1 MQKSSVSRLLSLI
14 IATVVIY
21 QSAAVAPIIN
31 ISLPVDAAAKLLRA
45 IWPIF
50 FALIGLLGVVGA
62 VISRK
67 ERVGA
72 AVNVATALSM
82 AICYGLVPFINEARD
97 SENLGVWK
105 GLHAATVAL
114 TFLTLITQ
122 LGFVSRWHKLALQ
135 DNLSH

>member
-31 ISLPVDAAAKLLRA
+31 ISLPVDSAAKLLRA

-97 SENLGVWK
+97 SENLGLWK

-122 LGFVSRWHKLALQ
+122 LGFVSRWHKLAPQ
-135 DNLSH
+135 GNLSH

>member
-21 QSAAVAPIIN
+21 QSAVVAPIIN
-31 ISLPVDAAAKLLRA
+31 IYLPVDAAAKLLRA

-50 FALIGLLGVVGA
+50 FALIGLLGDVGA

-72 AVNVATALSM
+72 DVNVATALSM
-82 AICYGLVPFINEARD
+82 AICYGFVPFINEARD
-97 SENLGVWK
+97 SENLGNNYS
-105 GLHAATVAL
+105 
-114 TFLTLITQ
+114 TLYYFCLLYTSPSPRDKRQ
-122 LGFVSRWHKLALQ
+122 SRMPSSA
-135 DNLSH
+135 